1 VVSAVLLFVNLP
13 DADAFNAAIT
23 DIFVNADI
31 RDPDATQMLLI
42 MAETGTTFSGVL
54 ASYRAVMFVL
64 MVFAAAL
71 LIACLVFL
79 ATIVTLNRRIGE
91 IERTGIQVSSLILS
105 REERV
110 VLINNLEFK
119 LTEAAMETLSVLAEA
134 RLDDEVLTGAQ
145 IEAMISGK
153 HETDVGRGRGRHAD
167 QAAAGHARQPAGQR
181 ASGQEHRAA
190 RLRPVD
196 RQGRDPDDLAVQRR
210 HHAAQLRQPPHP
222 PDQRVTRLPRRFR
235 SSSRSWP

>member
-1 VVSAVLLFVNLP
+1 MPEPISSVSETRLASARVIQLGLAAIVAILVVSAVLLFVNLP

-23 DIFVNADI
+23 DIFVNADV
-31 RDPDATQMLLI
+31 RDPDATQMLEI

-91 IERTGIQVSSLILS
+91 IERSGIQVSSLILS

-145 IEAMISGK
+145 IEAMVSGK
-153 HETDVGRGRGRHAD
+153 VESDVD
-167 QAAAGHARQPAGQR
+167 EAAGATRIK
-181 ASGQEHRAA
+181 
-190 RLRPVD
+190 RLRDTLGNQMVSE
-196 RQGRDPDDLAVQRR
+196 LLIKNIARR
-210 HHAAQLRQPPHP
+210 GYVLSIDKDVIRMI
-222 PDQRVTRLPRRFR
+222 
-235 SSSRSWP
+235 

>member
-1 VVSAVLLFVNLP
+1 
-13 DADAFNAAIT
+13 
-23 DIFVNADI
+23 
-31 RDPDATQMLLI
+31 
-42 MAETGTTFSGVL
+42 
-54 ASYRAVMFVL
+54 MFVL

-91 IERTGIQVSSLILS
+91 IERSGIQVSSLILS

-145 IEAMISGK
+145 IEAMVSGK
-153 HETDVGRGRGRHAD
+153 VESDVGRGRWRDAD
-167 QAAAGHARQPAGQR
+167 QAAARHAWQPDGQR

-196 RQGRDPDDLAVQRR
+196 RQGRDPDDLGLS
-210 HHAAQLRQPPHP
+210 AAITP
-222 PDQRVTRLPRRFR
+222 R
-235 SSSRSWP
+235 SSASPRIRPISG

>member
-1 VVSAVLLFVNLP
+1 MPETKSSVTETRLASARVIQIGLAAIVAILVVSAVLLFVNLP

-31 RDPDATQMLLI
+31 RDPDSTQMLLI

-145 IEAMISGK
+145 IEATISGK
-153 HETDVGRGRGRHAD
+153 PETDAD
-167 QAAAGHARQPAGQR
+167 EAAGATRIK
-181 ASGQEHRAA
+181 
-190 RLRPVD
+190 RLRDGLGNQMVSELLV
-196 RQGRDPDDLAVQRR
+196 RTIARRGYVLAIDKGVIE
-210 HHAAQLRQPPHP
+210 
-222 PDQRVTRLPRRFR
+222 VV
-235 SSSRSWP
+235 

>member
-1 VVSAVLLFVNLP
+1 MPEPTSSVTETRLASARVIQLGLVAIVAILVVSAILLFVNLP

-153 HETDVGRGRGRHAD
+153 AETDVD
-167 QAAAGHARQPAGQR
+167 EAAGATRIK
-181 ASGQEHRAA
+181 
-190 RLRPVD
+190 RLRDTLGNQMVSE
-196 RQGRDPDDLAVQRR
+196 LLVKNIARR
-210 HHAAQLRQPPHP
+210 GYVLSIDKDVIRMI
-222 PDQRVTRLPRRFR
+222 
-235 SSSRSWP
+235 

>member
-1 VVSAVLLFVNLP
+1 MPEPTTSVSETRLASTRVLQLGLAAIVAILVISAVLLFVNLP

-23 DIFVNADI
+23 EIFVNADV
-31 RDPDATQMLLI
+31 RDPDATQMLEI

-54 ASYRAVMFVL
+54 ASYRAVIFVL

-79 ATIVTLNRRIGE
+79 ATIVTLNRRMGE

-145 IEAMISGK
+145 IEAMVSGK
-153 HETDVGRGRGRHAD
+153 IAADVD
-167 QAAAGHARQPAGQR
+167 EAAGATRIK
-181 ASGQEHRAA
+181 
-190 RLRPVD
+190 RLRDTLGNQIVSELLVKNIA
-196 RQGRDPDDLAVQRR
+196 RRGYVLAIEKDVIRMI
-210 HHAAQLRQPPHP
+210 
-222 PDQRVTRLPRRFR
+222 
-235 SSSRSWP
+235 

>member
-1 VVSAVLLFVNLP
+1 MPEPTSSVTETRLASARVIQLGLVAIVAILVVSAILLFVNLP

-23 DIFVNADI
+23 EIFVNADI

-42 MAETGTTFSGVL
+42 MAETGSTFSGVL

-119 LTEAAMETLSVLAEA
+119 LTGAAMETLSVLAEA

-153 HETDVGRGRGRHAD
+153 SETDVD
-167 QAAAGHARQPAGQR
+167 EAAGATRIK
-181 ASGQEHRAA
+181 
-190 RLRPVD
+190 RLRDTLGNQMVSE
-196 RQGRDPDDLAVQRR
+196 LLIKNIARR
-210 HHAAQLRQPPHP
+210 GYVLSIDKDVIRMI
-222 PDQRVTRLPRRFR
+222 
-235 SSSRSWP
+235 

>member
-1 VVSAVLLFVNLP
+1 MPEPISSVSETRLASARVIQLGLAAIVAILVVSAVLLFVNLP

-23 DIFVNADI
+23 DIFVNADV
-31 RDPDATQMLLI
+31 RDPDATQMLEI

-91 IERTGIQVSSLILS
+91 IERSGIQVSSLILS

-119 LTEAAMETLSVLAEA
+119 LTEAAMETLSVLVEA
-134 RLDDEVLTGAQ
+134 RLDDEVLSGAE
-145 IEAMISGK
+145 IEAMVSGK
-153 HETDVGRGRGRHAD
+153 TSAD
-167 QAAAGHARQPAGQR
+167 ADEAAGATRIK
-181 ASGQEHRAA
+181 
-190 RLRPVD
+190 RLRDALGNQMVSALLVKNIA
-196 RQGRDPDDLAVQRR
+196 RRGYVLAV
-210 HHAAQLRQPPHP
+210 
-222 PDQRVTRLPRRFR
+222 DKERVKVA
-235 SSSRSWP
+235 

>member
-1 VVSAVLLFVNLP
+1 MPEPTSFVSETRLASTRVLQAGLAAIVAILVISAVLLFVNLP

-23 DIFVNADI
+23 EIFVNADV
-31 RDPDATQMLLI
+31 RDPDATQMLEI

-54 ASYRAVMFVL
+54 ASYRAVIFVL

-79 ATIVTLNRRIGE
+79 ATIVTLNRRMGE

-145 IEAMISGK
+145 IEAMVSGK
-153 HETDVGRGRGRHAD
+153 IAADVD
-167 QAAAGHARQPAGQR
+167 EAAGATRIK
-181 ASGQEHRAA
+181 
-190 RLRPVD
+190 RLRDTLGNQIVSELLVKNIA
-196 RQGRDPDDLAVQRR
+196 RRGYVLAIEKDVIRM
-210 HHAAQLRQPPHP
+210 L
-222 PDQRVTRLPRRFR
+222 
-235 SSSRSWP
+235 

>member
-1 VVSAVLLFVNLP
+1 MPEPTSSVSETRLASTRVIQIGLATIVAILAISAVLLFVNLP
-13 DADAFNAAIT
+13 DGDAFNSAIRE
-23 DIFVNADI
+23 IFVNADV
-31 RDPDATQMLLI
+31 RNPDATRMLEILS
-42 MAETGTTFSGVL
+42 ETGTTFSGVL

-64 MVFAAAL
+64 MVFASAL

-145 IEAMISGK
+145 IEATISGK
-153 HETDVGRGRGRHAD
+153 PETDAD
-167 QAAAGHARQPAGQR
+167 EAAGATRIK
-181 ASGQEHRAA
+181 
-190 RLRPVD
+190 RLRDTLGNQLVSE
-196 RQGRDPDDLAVQRR
+196 LLVKNIARR
-210 HHAAQLRQPPHP
+210 GYVLSIDKDVIRMI
-222 PDQRVTRLPRRFR
+222 
-235 SSSRSWP
+235 

>member
-1 VVSAVLLFVNLP
+1 MPEPTSSVTETRLASARVIQIGLAAIVAILVVSAVLLFVNLP

-23 DIFVNADI
+23 EIFVNADI

-153 HETDVGRGRGRHAD
+153 PETDVD
-167 QAAAGHARQPAGQR
+167 EAAGATRIK
-181 ASGQEHRAA
+181 
-190 RLRPVD
+190 RLRDTLGNQLVSE
-196 RQGRDPDDLAVQRR
+196 LLVKNIARR
-210 HHAAQLRQPPHP
+210 GYVLSIDKDVIRMI
-222 PDQRVTRLPRRFR
+222 
-235 SSSRSWP
+235 

>member
-1 VVSAVLLFVNLP
+1 MPEPTSSVTETRLASARVIQLGLAAIVAILVISAVLLFVNLP

-23 DIFVNADI
+23 EIFVNADV
-31 RDPDATQMLLI
+31 RDPDATRMLEI

-145 IEAMISGK
+145 IEAMVSGK
-153 HETDVGRGRGRHAD
+153 REQDVD
-167 QAAAGHARQPAGQR
+167 EAAGATRIK
-181 ASGQEHRAA
+181 
-190 RLRPVD
+190 RLRDTLGNQIVSELLVKNIA
-196 RQGRDPDDLAVQRR
+196 RRGYVLAIEKDVIRM
-210 HHAAQLRQPPHP
+210 L
-222 PDQRVTRLPRRFR
+222 
-235 SSSRSWP
+235 

>member
-1 VVSAVLLFVNLP
+1 MPEPTSSVSETRLASTRVIQIGLVAIVAILVVSAVLLFVNLP

-23 DIFVNADI
+23 DIFVNADV

-42 MAETGTTFSGVL
+42 MAETGTMFSGVL
-54 ASYRAVMFVL
+54 GSYRAVMFVL

-145 IEAMISGK
+145 IEAMVSGK
-153 HETDVGRGRGRHAD
+153 VESDVD
-167 QAAAGHARQPAGQR
+167 EAAGATRIK
-181 ASGQEHRAA
+181 
-190 RLRPVD
+190 RLRDTLGNQMVSE
-196 RQGRDPDDLAVQRR
+196 LLVKNIARR
-210 HHAAQLRQPPHP
+210 GYVLSIDKDVIRMI
-222 PDQRVTRLPRRFR
+222 
-235 SSSRSWP
+235 

>member
-1 VVSAVLLFVNLP
+1 MPEPTSSVTETRLASARVIQLGLVAIVAILVVSAILLFVNLP

-145 IEAMISGK
+145 IESMISGK
-153 HETDVGRGRGRHAD
+153 AETDVD
-167 QAAAGHARQPAGQR
+167 EAAGATRIK
-181 ASGQEHRAA
+181 
-190 RLRPVD
+190 RLRDTLGNQMVSE
-196 RQGRDPDDLAVQRR
+196 LLVKNIARR
-210 HHAAQLRQPPHP
+210 GYVLSIDKDVIRMI
-222 PDQRVTRLPRRFR
+222 
-235 SSSRSWP
+235 